1 MPLDKNIK
9 PIKMPIIVSSDEARK
24 KFEENLKRLQ
34 TLEANLMNMPQDM
47 NNKENQAKWL
57 K

>member
-1 MPLDKNIK
+1 MFHDKK
-9 PIKMPIIVSSDEARK
+9 QMKMPIIVSSEEARK

-34 TLEANLMNMPQDM
+34 VLESNLMPQIQETDKT
-47 NNKENQAKWL
+47 NLWL